1 MKDIEG
7 TKLDRLQQLKMQ
19 ALALIKQQAQDDP
32 LAPAMSIETQQLLES
47 LRIYQV
53 ELELQNE
60 ELLRAQREA
69 ELSNTRYQSLFEQM
83 SLPAIVVDAMGMIQR
98 CNERGETLL
107 GANRSFAR
115 QDNRLLQ
122 RLSREDR
129 SRLHASLKEVTP
141 GLPLIVEKLE
151 FSSDE
156 VPPPVFDAH
165 LIQLSLSYHLD
176 GHAMILLVDRSAEV
190 AREQD
195 HHFFS
200 LLLDSS
206 DAFIYAA
213 DKQGKMLMANQAL
226 LNSLGLRREDVL
238 GQARENFLPLREAML
253 HRSADERVLA
263 SGEPLTLEERVYT
276 GSALGMREVLTRKFP
291 LRDLQGLTYGVAGIS
306 SDMTEIKT
314 QQRQALLSESLFMAA
329 SEAII
334 VTDKKG
340 KIIRVNP
347 AFTKISGFSETSV
360 VGYPPSI
367 LKSGRQD
374 AAFYT
379 QMWNALTT
387 QGTWA
392 GEMSNRAADGHMFM
406 VWSSINA
413 IVDER
418 DNVTHYIAVQ
428 TDLTQLHEAQG
439 QIRQLASY
447 DSLTGLPNRALFND
461 RISQLVS
468 HAQRHL
474 QTFALLFVDLDRF
487 KEVNDSL
494 GHQIGDELLI
504 AIARRLQEVVRTE
517 DTVARMGGD
526 EFVVLLPGA
535 NSQIAQQVAD
545 KLIQTLRAPMPLGG
559 LIAYQP
565 MASAGI
571 ALFPDDGESA
581 DLLLRNADLAM
592 YAAKLAGRNRSTAY
606 HRDMSQASDHIFAI
620 QADLAAGID
629 RQELRLYFQPKF
641 RLDTGALVGAEALVR
656 WQRPGFGLVMPGEF
670 IAIAEKSGLVVAID
684 QWVLNEALRQVGEWK
699 KDGLWHASW
708 RIAVNQ
714 SASDLRRP
722 TLMSELQAMLQ
733 AHQMSA
739 SALELEITEG
749 ALLEHTEEMIRR
761 LLELKVLGVSLAID
775 DFGTGYSSLSYLRK
789 LPISVVK
796 IDQGFIRD
804 MLINDSD
811 RILVETIIAMAHN
824 LGHELV
830 AEGIEETAQRQR
842 LADLGCEVGQGY
854 LFGRPMDAE
863 QFAQTYLANT
873 AARITA

>member
-1 MKDIEG
+1 MKDIDDP
-7 TKLDRLQQLKMQ
+7 KVDRLHQLKMQ
-19 ALALIKQQAQDDP
+19 ALALIQQQAQDDP

-115 QDNRLLQ
+115 QDNRLFQ

-129 SRLHASLKEVTP
+129 SRLHTSLREVTSDF
-141 GLPLIVEKLE
+141 PLVIERLE
-151 FSSDE
+151 LSSAE
-156 VPPPVFDAH
+156 APPPVFDAH
-165 LIQLSLSYHLD
+165 LIQLSLAYHLD
-176 GHAMILLVDRSAEV
+176 SQTMILLVDRSAEV
-190 AREQD
+190 ARERD

-200 LLLDSS
+200 LMLDSS

-213 DKQGKMLMANQAL
+213 DMQGKMLMANQAL
-226 LNSLGLRREDVL
+226 LNSLGMRREDVL
-238 GQARENFLPLREAML
+238 GQVRENFLPLREAML
-253 HRSADERVLA
+253 HRSVDEKILA
-263 SGEPLTLEERVYT
+263 TGEPLTLEERVYT

-306 SDMTEIKT
+306 SDMTDIKA
-314 QQRQALLSESLFMAA
+314 QQRQALLSESLFIAA

-340 KIIRVNP
+340 TIIRVNP
-347 AFTKISGFSETSV
+347 AFTKISGFSEASV
-360 VGYPPSI
+360 LGYTPSI

-374 AAFYT
+374 AAFYIQLWT
-379 QMWNALTT
+379 ALKT
-387 QGTWA
+387 QGKWA
-392 GEMSNRAADGHMFM
+392 GELSNRAADGHMFM
-406 VWSSINA
+406 VWSSISA
-413 IVDER
+413 ICDEHGA
-418 DNVTHYIAVQ
+418 VTHYIAVQ
-428 TDLTQLHEAQG
+428 TDLTQLHAVQG
-439 QIRQLASY
+439 QVEQLVSY

-461 RISQLVS
+461 RISQLIAHS
-468 HAQRHL
+468 QRHR
-474 QTFALLFVDLDRF
+474 QTFALLFVDLDHF

-494 GHQIGDELLI
+494 GHQVGDELLI

-535 NSQIAQQVAD
+535 NSEMAQQVAD
-545 KLIQTLRAPMPLGG
+545 KLIHTLRASMPLGG
-559 LIAYQP
+559 VIAYQP

-571 ALFPDDGESA
+571 AVFPEDGESA

-592 YAAKLAGRNRSTAY
+592 YTAKLTGRNRSSAY
-606 HRDMSQASDHIFAI
+606 HPDMSQANDHNFSI
-620 QADLAAGID
+620 QTDLASGIA
-629 RQELRLYFQPKF
+629 RQELCLYFQPKF
-641 RLDTGALVGAEALVR
+641 RLDTGALAGAEALVR
-656 WQRPGFGLVMPGEF
+656 WQRPDYGLVMPGDF
-670 IAIAEKSGLVVAID
+670 IAIAEKSGLVVAVD
-684 QWVLNEALRQVGEWK
+684 QWVLNEVLRQVGEWQK
-699 KDGLWHASW
+699 NGLWHTSW

-714 SASDLRRP
+714 SVSDLRRP
-722 TLMSELQAMLQ
+722 TMISELQTMLET
-733 AHQMSA
+733 HQIPA

-749 ALLEHTEEMIRR
+749 ALLDHTEEMIQR
-761 LLELKVLGVSLAID
+761 LTELKVLGVSLAID

-789 LPISVVK
+789 LPISVIK
-796 IDQGFIRD
+796 IDQGFISN
-804 MLINDSD
+804 MLINNSD
-811 RILVETIIAMAHN
+811 LILVETIIAMAHN

-830 AEGIEETAQRQR
+830 AEGIEEPEQRQR

-854 LFGRPMDAE
+854 LLGRPVDAE
-863 QFAQTYLANT
+863 QFAQSYLTGPVASTT
-873 AARITA
+873 A